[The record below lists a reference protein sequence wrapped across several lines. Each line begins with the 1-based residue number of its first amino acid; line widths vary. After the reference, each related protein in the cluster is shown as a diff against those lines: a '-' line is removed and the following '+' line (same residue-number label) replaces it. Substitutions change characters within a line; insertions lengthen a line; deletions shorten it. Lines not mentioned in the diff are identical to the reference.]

1 MATHI
6 GYHKFSFMILMI
18 VTWLVFFPKIFS
30 DPILC
35 IIFTYR
41 CIELRYNVNI
51 NMSMSLMAATTQMI
65 GHQEKKQD
73 LNCIK
78 ISYITHTICTL
89 FLFVQVWC
97 LSIFIKGNRFIDR
110 NCVWVLECLFFVS
123 NFIDITAC
131 YGSTWTHSA
140 NCSLIFI
147 VSFSMI

>member
-110 NCVWVLECLFFVS
+110 NCVWVLECLFLYQILSILQHVMDQHEH
-123 NFIDITAC
+123 IRQIVHW
-131 YGSTWTHSA
+131 Y
-140 NCSLIFI
+140 SLYLFL
-147 VSFSMI
+147 